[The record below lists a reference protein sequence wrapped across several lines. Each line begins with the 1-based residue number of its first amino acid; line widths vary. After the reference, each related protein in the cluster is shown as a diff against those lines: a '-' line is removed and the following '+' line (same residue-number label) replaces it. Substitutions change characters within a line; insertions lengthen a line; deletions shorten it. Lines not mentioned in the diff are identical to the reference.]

1 MNVNYIIRCSTLIR
15 YFLNS
20 LPPLLPMRSSIKCI
34 NLNCVSFFVYHST
47 HNHLPQPFAYKN
59 YVGASS

>member
-20 LPPLLPMRSSIKCI
+20 LPPPFANEIFNQMYQSKLCKFL
-34 NLNCVSFFVYHST
+34 CVSLHS
-47 HNHLPQPFAYKN
+47 
-59 YVGASS
+59 

>member
-20 LPPLLPMRSSIKCI
+20 LSPPPFANEIFNQMYQSKLCKFL
-34 NLNCVSFFVYHST
+34 CVSLHS
-47 HNHLPQPFAYKN
+47 
-59 YVGASS
+59 

>member
-20 LPPLLPMRSSIKCI
+20 LPPPHPFANEIFNQMYQSKLCKFL
-34 NLNCVSFFVYHST
+34 CVSLHS
-47 HNHLPQPFAYKN
+47 
-59 YVGASS
+59 